1 MHCTAR
7 INSRL
12 VANIFFALFVICQF
26 GAILRLAFSFSPN
39 LPNTMNV
46 YSTFSRAAQALC
58 AFALVCSASASTLLA
73 QPALAQPATEAEC
86 KAHLQFLAS
95 DKLMGRMTGTPG
107 NDEAARYIA
116 EHFRANNVAFA
127 GSMKSYF
134 QPITFVKRRAAANG
148 SLIIAG
154 DTLALDRRFVP
165 SYVHTALLSGN
176 AVYAGFG
183 VVDSAAKRDDY
194 AGLDVKGKI
203 VVIRFGENDST
214 DVRRGLGASARK
226 REAAE
231 ARGVAALVELF
242 TPDNQIMWGN
252 LVAFN
257 KNTRPDLA
265 STETKPHT
273 MNWVIAYDGGKKMT
287 TKLAAEAAQKRPI
300 AVSMS
305 LEPTRYDTLYS
316 NNVIGVIKGTD
327 PVLSQEY
334 VLLSAHYDHI
344 GTGKSATSKDTI
356 YNGARDNGM
365 GTTAILAA
373 AKYFAAKP
381 PKRSVL
387 VLACTAEEVGLL
399 GSRYYATN
407 PAIPHKNVIYNLN
420 IDGAGFNDTTLV
432 TVMGFDRTTAQP
444 LLEEAAKAYGLK
456 AANDPAPEQ
465 NLFDRSDNVSFA
477 KVGIP
482 APTFS
487 PGFTAFDAEIA
498 KYYHQQAD
506 EAGED
511 FNFRYLTRFVN
522 SFITASRLIADA
534 NSRPRWKVGDK
545 YEAAFK
551 TLYGEK

>member
-1 MHCTAR
+1 
-7 INSRL
+7 
-12 VANIFFALFVICQF
+12 
-26 GAILRLAFSFSPN
+26 
-39 LPNTMNV
+39 MNF
-46 YSTFSRAAQALC
+46 YSTFYRAAQALC
-58 AFALVCSASASTLLA
+58 ALALVCSAAV
-73 QPALAQPATEAEC
+73 PALWAQPATEAEC

-95 DKLMGRMTGTPG
+95 DKLMGRMTGMPG

-116 EHFRANNVAFA
+116 EQFRANNVALA

-134 QPITFVKRRAAANG
+134 QPITFVKRRSVSNG

-203 VVIRFGENDST
+203 VIIRFGDNDST
-214 DVRRGLGASARK
+214 EVRKGFNMSFRK
-226 REAAE
+226 REVAE
-231 ARGVAALVELF
+231 AKGAAGFVELF
-242 TPDNQIMWGN
+242 TPDNQIAWGN
-252 LVAFN
+252 VVAFN
-257 KNTRPDLA
+257 KNARPELA
-265 STETKPHT
+265 GGDTKSHS
-273 MNWVIAYDGGKKMT
+273 MNWVLAYDGGKKMT

-327 PVLSQEY
+327 PALSQEY
-334 VLLSAHYDHI
+334 VLLSAHYDHV
-344 GTGKSATSKDTI
+344 GTGKSATTKDTI

-373 AKYFAAKP
+373 AKYLAAKP
-381 PKRSVL
+381 PKRSIL
-387 VLACTAEEVGLL
+387 LLACTAEEVGLL
-399 GSRYYATN
+399 GSGYYAKN

-432 TVMGFDRTTAQP
+432 TVMGLERTTAQP
-444 LLEEAAKAYGLK
+444 LLEEAAKTQGLR

-482 APTFS
+482 APTYS
-487 PGFTAFDAEIA
+487 PGFTAFDDEIT

-534 NSRPRWKVGDK
+534 NSRPRWKAGDK